1 MTTAAEFASLLAEHR
16 TAYEALKATEGDL
29 EREKYDQ
36 EGARYRQAFAAVLE
50 ARPTEPA
57 TLALQLCWFLE
68 EVGTETDSEP
78 MLRHIAERLEA
89 MAATA

>member
-1 MTTAAEFASLLAEHR
+1 M
-16 TAYEALKATEGDL
+16 
-29 EREKYDQ
+29 
-36 EGARYRQAFAAVLE
+36 LE

-68 EVGTETDSEP
+68 EVATETDSEP
-78 MLRHIAERLEA
+78 MLRHIAERFEA